1 MATRPDAGTVVPLK
15 STLVCLGSSGSG
27 YPSPVEPVRTCA
39 VCGVVFEDVSQ
50 IPVHFVREAEG
61 FNWDEIVKEWHG

>member
-1 MATRPDAGTVVPLK
+1 M
-15 STLVCLGSSGSG
+15 VCLGSSGSG

-61 FNWDEIVKEWHG
+61 FDWDEIVKEWHG